1 MGLKNAV
8 RRLTCDVEPQSPSLT
23 LAGHS
28 AWRTKS
34 AVLSR
39 KIRSLMTPP
48 PSHTSMTGSTYL
60 QAHARRKP
68 WGLGVVVL
76 LHLLV
81 FWVIQSGLSRDITR
95 QLPQAVQAILLQE
108 IPPPQPPAPPSE
120 PPPAPRPAP
129 PVPET
134 PAPAPPPPPVL
145 PAPPAAAAPPSPPLV
160 AQVPPV
166 EVAVKPS
173 TTPSPAISTT
183 PNNNPQT
190 SPAPAAAAPAA
201 PAAPA
206 AAVRVSP
213 PTRTPASVSA
223 AQCDKPD
230 YPSASRRMEEEG
242 TVSLRFLVGVDG
254 QVIQSEI
261 EKSSGFKRLDEA
273 ARAGL
278 AKCRF
283 QPATVDGRPE
293 QAWASMKYT
302 WRLE

>member
-1 MGLKNAV
+1 
-8 RRLTCDVEPQSPSLT
+8 
-23 LAGHS
+23 
-28 AWRTKS
+28 
-34 AVLSR
+34 
-39 KIRSLMTPP
+39 
-48 PSHTSMTGSTYL
+48 MTGSTYL
-60 QAHARRKP
+60 QNRARRKP

-81 FWVIQSGLSRDITR
+81 FWAIQAGLTRDITR
-95 QLPQAVQAILLQE
+95 QLPQVVQAVLLQE
-108 IPPPQPPAPPSE
+108 TPPPPPPPPPKVD
-120 PPPAPRPAP
+120 PPPAPLPPPPKPQPPP
-129 PVPET
+129 PV
-134 PAPAPPPPPVL
+134 APAPPPPVAP
-145 PAPPAAAAPPSPPLV
+145 PSAAPPA
-160 AQVPPV
+160 QVPTV
-166 EVAVKPS
+166 EVAVVPS
-173 TTPSPAISTT
+173 VVPTQAITAVTKSA
-183 PNNNPQT
+183 PQ
-190 SPAPAAAAPAA
+190 PAPAVAAAPAA
-201 PAAPA
+201 PARA
-206 AAVRVSP
+206 AP

-254 QVIQSEI
+254 KVIQSEI

-278 AKCRF
+278 SKCRF

>member
-1 MGLKNAV
+1 
-8 RRLTCDVEPQSPSLT
+8 
-23 LAGHS
+23 
-28 AWRTKS
+28 
-34 AVLSR
+34 
-39 KIRSLMTPP
+39 
-48 PSHTSMTGSTYL
+48 MTGSTYL
-60 QAHARRKP
+60 QTRSRRKP

-76 LHLLV
+76 LHLLA
-81 FWVIQSGLSRDITR
+81 FWAIQAGLARDIGR
-95 QLPQAVQAILLQE
+95 QLPQVVQAILLQE
-108 IPPPQPPAPPSE
+108 TPPPPPPKIE
-120 PPPAPRPAP
+120 PPPAPLPPPPKPQAP
-129 PVPET
+129 PPV
-134 PAPAPPPPPVL
+134 APAPPPPV
-145 PAPPAAAAPPSPPLV
+145 ATPSPTPP

-166 EVAVKPS
+166 EVAVAPS
-173 TTPSPAISTT
+173 TAPKQAITAVASSAPQPPPAS
-183 PNNNPQT
+183 
-190 SPAPAAAAPAA
+190 AAAPAPAA
-201 PAAPA
+201 PARAT
-206 AAVRVSP
+206 P

-254 QVIQSEI
+254 KVIQSEI

-278 AKCRF
+278 SKCRF